1 VSREKVWSLAFAD
14 YLVMVPKSEREM
26 KIMMKSLGKYVMKK
40 KLEVDVEK
48 TKMIV
53 FNKRKRK
60 NEDNEWN

>member
-48 TKMIV
+48 TKMMV
-53 FNKRKRK
+53 FNKRKR
-60 NEDNEWN
+60 